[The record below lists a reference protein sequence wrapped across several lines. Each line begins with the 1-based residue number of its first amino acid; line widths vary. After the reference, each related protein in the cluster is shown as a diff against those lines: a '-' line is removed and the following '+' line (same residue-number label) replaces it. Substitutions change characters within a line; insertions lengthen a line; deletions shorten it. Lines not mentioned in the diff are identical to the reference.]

1 MAGALLA
8 ALLPAGTQADGA
20 LERRYYD
27 VRGTTAGELAAGIT
41 ARSPL
46 GVTAL
51 TELAPTRIILRP
63 RRVSGGY
70 VVGDL
75 RFDDVIIQ
83 TLPRWVDRDRARPCL
98 QREWDRAMAA
108 LIRHEDTHR
117 RRYEEYVARL
127 RQEALALPPQPSAG
141 ALFSAVARLNK
152 RLEEETVAWQ
162 QDYDRRTQHGRAEGV
177 FIRGC

>member
-1 MAGALLA
+1 M
-8 ALLPAGTQADGA
+8 LPAAAAQANGA

-27 VRGTTAGELAAGIT
+27 VRGATAGELAAGIT

-51 TELAPTRIILRP
+51 TELMPTRIILWP
-63 RRVSGGY
+63 RQTAGGY

-75 RFDDVIIQ
+75 RFDDVIVQ
-83 TLPRWVDRDRARPCL
+83 TLPRWIDRDRAPACL
-98 QREWDRAMAA
+98 QREWDRAMTA
-108 LIRHEDTHR
+108 LARHEDTHR

-127 RQEALALPPQPSAG
+127 RQEALALPPQPTA
-141 ALFSAVARLNK
+141 ALLFSAVARLNK
-152 RLEEETVAWQ
+152 QLEAETVAWQ